1 MPDFRALLTEAFG
14 PRAKLETSK
23 DPGEMSSSAFFVGSA
38 DEPPAAA
45 LAGCDT
51 GVSAAPSVGAAT
63 AAAAAAAEGVGTG
76 VGNPGLIRAMSRSM
90 MWGVA
95 GCREPV
101 APPKLDGLRRRDREG
116 TPL

>member
-1 MPDFRALLTEAFG
+1 MPDFRALPTEAFG

-51 GVSAAPSVGAAT
+51 GVSAAPSVGLPPPPPPPPPRVSARAW
-63 AAAAAAAEGVGTG
+63 GI
-76 VGNPGLIRAMSRSM
+76 PG
-90 MWGVA
+90 
-95 GCREPV
+95 
-101 APPKLDGLRRRDREG
+101 
-116 TPL
+116 